1 MQTALLVV
9 SVTQYG
15 RTPEENLREGSRL
28 SVGNCLDYFIDRGIF
43 PL

>member
-9 SVTQYG
+9 SETQYG
-15 RTPEENLREGSRL
+15 HTWEENLREGAGL